1 MHSPP
6 STEEQPVTTE
16 LQPQPTT
23 SSSVNSSSS
32 IRHASISLSA
42 VALIIA
48 FFLPWINFLGVDLN
62 GFEIQKHFS
71 SYRLIWL
78 MPVLAV
84 VVLLLNTFRL
94 DTTFI
99 RCVAG
104 LCPFGILIY
113 TLSRLDDQV
122 LLRASELL
130 LNELKLGGWLTFA
143 AGVALIAIR
152 GNPTK

>member
-6 STEEQPVTTE
+6 PTKEQPVTAE
-16 LQPQPTT
+16 SQLQPTT
-23 SSSVNSSSS
+23 SRSVNSFSS
-32 IRHASISLSA
+32 IRYALISLSA
-42 VALIIA
+42 VAFIIA

-62 GFEIQKHFS
+62 GFDIQKHFS

-84 VVLLLNTFRL
+84 FVLVLNTFRL

-99 RCVAG
+99 RCLAG

-122 LLRASELL
+122 LLQASELL

-143 AGVALIAIR
+143 AGVALIATR
-152 GNPTK
+152 NPTK